1 MTLTKSGP
9 HFISGPVKLHG
20 FQAIMRPS
28 KYGYSLSALLPE
40 EDVEIL
46 EADRKETLK
55 WAESKLKNPKRSV
68 LKPEPWFDFDEDP
81 GYVKIKLSW
90 NQETKPT
97 VVDSE
102 GVTIDDDG
110 LPLFSDS
117 VVRLIFKQKPYILR
131 DEVTYGTSLKLAG
144 IQVLSLN
151 RTGVGSDAGDL
162 SEDDIANLFTV
173 SDTHGLDAEE
183 RRAAKAAEVE
193 EDEDSEF

>member
-1 MTLTKSGP
+1 MTLTKSGQY
-9 HFISGPVKLHG
+9 FLTGPVKLHG
-20 FQAIMRPS
+20 YQAVMRPS

-40 EDVEIL
+40 ADVATLEEDR
-46 EADRKETLK
+46 AETLK

-68 LKPEPWFDFDEDP
+68 LKPEPWFDFDEEP

-90 NQETKPT
+90 NEETKPT

-102 GVTIDDDG
+102 GVTIDDEG

-131 DEVTYGTSLKLAG
+131 DEVTYGTSLKLSG
-144 IQVLSLN
+144 VQVLSIN
-151 RTGVGSDAGDL
+151 RTGVGSDTGDL

-193 EDEDSEF
+193 EDEDLDF